1 MSRISDH
8 ISVSDSFT
16 VLPDDSLKENQSLRE
31 QLRQR
36 DEENALKF
44 EELSNKADSSCKLV
58 AENNSGSKETKSK
71 KGNSKVHV
79 PTSCAKPM
87 RHFVSL
93 CKNIYIYKICIFQL
107 LSRVYKPLAT
117 LLWKLQ
123 NQVKELWQLK
133 QISMY
138 KTRVCYTR
146 VSPWKACTT
155 SFYRSVKY
163 RKRSIRLWAIRV
175 KIAHYVEFVTSS
187 HLLWSH

>member
-44 EELSNKADSSCKLV
+44 EELSNKADSLCKLV

-87 RHFVSL
+87 THFVYL
-93 CKNIYIYKICIFQL
+93 CKNIFIYNICIFQF
-107 LSRVYKPLAT
+107 LSSVYKPLAT

-123 NQVKELWQLK
+123 NQVKELWQ
-133 QISMY
+133 
-138 KTRVCYTR
+138 
-146 VSPWKACTT
+146 
-155 SFYRSVKY
+155 
-163 RKRSIRLWAIRV
+163 
-175 KIAHYVEFVTSS
+175 
-187 HLLWSH
+187 

>member
-36 DEENALKF
+36 DEENALKC

-87 RHFVSL
+87 THFVYL
-93 CKNIYIYKICIFQL
+93 CKNIFIYNICIFQFL
-107 LSRVYKPLAT
+107 CSVYKPLAT
-117 LLWKLQ
+117 LL
-123 NQVKELWQLK
+123 
-133 QISMY
+133 
-138 KTRVCYTR
+138 
-146 VSPWKACTT
+146 
-155 SFYRSVKY
+155 
-163 RKRSIRLWAIRV
+163 
-175 KIAHYVEFVTSS
+175 
-187 HLLWSH
+187 

>member
-36 DEENALKF
+36 DVENAFKF
-44 EELSNKADSSCKLV
+44 EELSNTADSLCKLV

-93 CKNIYIYKICIFQL
+93 CKNIYIYNICIFQL

-138 KTRVCYTR
+138 KTRVVIH
-146 VSPWKACTT
+146 VSVLERHVRHRFTGA
-155 SFYRSVKY
+155 
-163 RKRSIRLWAIRV
+163 
-175 KIAHYVEFVTSS
+175 
-187 HLLWSH
+187 